1 MKKNVIM
8 GVSKGYGWHE
18 LEPFI
23 NSWKKN
29 ASDAELVLFVD
40 DTSDWTKFVVETQGG
55 DENLRLLPITESKF
69 DNRLIS
75 ELRWEIFADF
85 LEKHRMEYSQVL
97 LTDVRDVIF
106 QGDIFKLYEKYP
118 SYFVYPTEFKII
130 ADEPINTKWIANFFG
145 KEVWQKMKDNKVV
158 CIGTVWGTVNEIIL
172 FSRKMDE
179 LSARSLAWGTD
190 QAVAN
195 YIVHNGLLSH
205 VLPNA
210 TIIENDYYNGS
221 VFTCALKRAGI
232 TDDKILSPNQKIPTI
247 VHQYDRHPDLVR
259 IVNRQYRSNSL
270 PPLNDFGDLMSLLDA
285 SNAAIQRNQYQICFK
300 MLMYLAEKYSEASD
314 WKGAF
319 NRLTKLFR
327 QTAPSKSI
335 PFSVEIIEQTL
346 ERVLMLTLNDAEI
359 NFEQLD
365 TLYALLNQAK
375 NNHHTI
381 YRRFEQFLGK
391 CIWVSVNVLTKNDY
405 IAEAAAAIERLSTID
420 YNFNGEFYF
429 TAAELNR
436 RIGNK
441 DKALEYY
448 KKLLEI

>member
-1 MKKNVIM
+1 
-8 GVSKGYGWHE
+8 
-18 LEPFI
+18 
-23 NSWKKN
+23 
-29 ASDAELVLFVD
+29 
-40 DTSDWTKFVVETQGG
+40 
-55 DENLRLLPITESKF
+55 
-69 DNRLIS
+69 
-75 ELRWEIFADF
+75 
-85 LEKHRMEYSQVL
+85 
-97 LTDVRDVIF
+97 
-106 QGDIFKLYEKYP
+106 
-118 SYFVYPTEFKII
+118 
-130 ADEPINTKWIANFFG
+130 
-145 KEVWQKMKDNKVV
+145 
-158 CIGTVWGTVNEIIL
+158 
-172 FSRKMDE
+172 
-179 LSARSLAWGTD
+179 
-190 QAVAN
+190 
-195 YIVHNGLLSH
+195 
-205 VLPNA
+205 
-210 TIIENDYYNGS
+210 
-221 VFTCALKRAGI
+221 
-232 TDDKILSPNQKIPTI
+232 
-247 VHQYDRHPDLVR
+247 
-259 IVNRQYRSNSL
+259 
-270 PPLNDFGDLMSLLDA
+270 
-285 SNAAIQRNQYQICFK
+285 

-429 TAAELNR
+429 TAAELDR